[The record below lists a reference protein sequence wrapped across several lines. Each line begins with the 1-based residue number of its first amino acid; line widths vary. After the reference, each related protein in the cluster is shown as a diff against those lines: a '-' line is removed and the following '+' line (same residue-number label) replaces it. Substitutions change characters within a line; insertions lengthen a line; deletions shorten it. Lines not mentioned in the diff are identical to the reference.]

1 MFSFKPSPLLPSE
14 PAIIGWRTPLISFVA
29 IFLFAF
35 VAEFTDPGIIG
46 LGLAIGLTALFIV
59 AYAARP
65 KL

>member
-1 MFSFKPSPLLPSE
+1 
-14 PAIIGWRTPLISFVA
+14 
-29 IFLFAF
+29 LFAF

>member
-14 PAIIGWRTPLISFVA
+14 PPIIGWRTPLISFVA

-35 VAEFTDPGIIG
+35 IAEFTDEGAIG
-46 LGLAIGLTALFIV
+46 LGLAIGLTALFVV

-65 KL
+65 KI